1 MAQIDHLRTLIDNHR
16 QRLEKL
22 KERQALQGIETPPD
36 VLIEIDKIEGE
47 LDKLEAQL
55 EEALA
60 AEVSADRKAGATEE
74 QIKPAEPSTGGRSTV
89 SKTFGGAG
97 KSRRGPKE
105 RVLVVDDHPTW
116 CDMLAEILLENEYD
130 VTHAASFQEALA
142 AIQNQEAPFHAA
154 VIDLNLNY
162 AGKAKAN
169 EDGLR
174 LAAELR
180 QHSPATPIIILTGYA
195 TPRTAT
201 IAFRD
206 LEVFDYVEKF
216 SADGKIFDYV
226 AFRETIRRAVD
237 EAKVN

>member
-1 MAQIDHLRTLIDNHR
+1 MAQIEHLRTMIDNHR

-36 VLIEIDKIEGE
+36 VLIEIDKIEVE
-47 LDKLEAQL
+47 LHKLEAQL

-60 AEVSADRKAGATEE
+60 AEVSADRKAGATEPPV
-74 QIKPAEPSTGGRSTV
+74 KPAKPATGGRSTI
-89 SKTFGGAG
+89 SQTFGGPR

-130 VTHAASFQEALA
+130 VTNAASYQEALTI
-142 AIQNQEAPFHAA
+142 IQNQAAPFHAA

-174 LAAELR
+174 LAAELK

-216 SADGKIFDYV
+216 SADGKIFDHV
-226 AFRETIRRAVD
+226 AFQETIRQAVA
-237 EAKVN
+237 EAKIN